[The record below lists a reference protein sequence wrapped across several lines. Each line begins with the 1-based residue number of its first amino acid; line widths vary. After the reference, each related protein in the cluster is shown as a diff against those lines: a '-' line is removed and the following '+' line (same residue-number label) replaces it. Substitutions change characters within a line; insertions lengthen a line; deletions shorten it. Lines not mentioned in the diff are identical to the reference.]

1 MTKNPT
7 FLEHHPHLPL
17 DIVDRWVKRTMWS
30 HVSAFFT
37 PWNLLIFSS
46 KQPKQHFTFFQN
58 TLKERGK
65 NNSTQSKL
73 NWTCAP
79 GPHTM
84 LTSSKIQLTIVFQ
97 NEKMISKNYF
107 WKLFLIII
115 FTKIIVNNYFKNYF
129 LKLFLKIISEN
140 YFQNYFQNYF
150 SNYF

>member
-1 MTKNPT
+1 MD
-7 FLEHHPHLPL
+7 L
-17 DIVDRWVKRTMWS
+17 WVRRTMWR
-30 HVSAFFT
+30 HVCAFST

-97 NEKMISKNYF
+97 NEKIISKNYF
-107 WKLFLIII
+107 WKLFLTIISD
-115 FTKIIVNNYFKNYF
+115 NYFW
-129 LKLFLKIISEN
+129 KLFLKIILIKTILFPKIILKN
-140 YFQNYFQNYF
+140 YFKKLF
-150 SNYF
+150 